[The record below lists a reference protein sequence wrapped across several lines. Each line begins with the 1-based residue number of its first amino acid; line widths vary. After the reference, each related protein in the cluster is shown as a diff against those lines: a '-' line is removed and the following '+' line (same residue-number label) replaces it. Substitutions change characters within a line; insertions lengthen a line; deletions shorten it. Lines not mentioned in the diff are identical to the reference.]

1 MRKEADEL
9 SAAVVTRSILLSE
22 DFTGNLEEELCAYL
36 NNLIDEELKKG
47 DKTDFDLIDEYAEA
61 INFIRENGT
70 ADILPVISDREFTDK
85 LGMKNKSAV
94 PKIAAAAAVIIAVI
108 GINSAVS
115 QEINVN
121 LIEKGAMYI
130 KDLFNPQSVSEEQ
143 TETTVPPTEEKTAAP
158 EIITSIELDYDENFR
173 TEYYV
178 GENFDRRG
186 LNVYLITQNGKTRT
200 DKYEIITE
208 SPFAQKAGEQAVT
221 ITAEGFS
228 KSFTV
233 RIINSEKT
241 PVLNSIYATFPD
253 GFDFTYRGEP
263 DLSGMRVYAVY
274 SDGDERELTKDEY
287 TLTVDESKNPFV
299 KTAAV
304 KVEYCGC
311 TSEFV
316 MKGVLK

>member
-1 MRKEADEL
+1 MNAITVNRE
-9 SAAVVTRSILLSE
+9 ILLCE
-22 DFTGNLEEELCAYL
+22 DFTEDFAEKLCAFL
-36 NNLIDEELKKG
+36 NSLIDTELEKG

-241 PVLNSIYATFPD
+241 PVLNSIYATFPN

-274 SDGDERELTKDEY
+274 SDGNEKELSPGEY
-287 TLTVDESKNPFV
+287 GLNISKSRVLLKEKTTV
-299 KTAAV
+299 TI
-304 KVEYCGC
+304 EYGGC
-311 TSEFV
+311 TCSFELQE
-316 MKGVLK
+316 G

>member
-1 MRKEADEL
+1 MRKEAETVN
-9 SAAVVTRSILLSE
+9 AITVNREILLCE
-22 DFTGNLEEELCAYL
+22 DFTEDFAEKLCAFL
-36 NNLIDEELKKG
+36 NSLIDTELEKG
-47 DKTDFDLIDEYAEA
+47 NETDFDLVDEYAEA
-61 INFIRENGT
+61 INFIRENGI
-70 ADILPVISDREFTDK
+70 DILPVISNKTFLKK
-85 LGMKNKSAV
+85 LGIERKSAL
-94 PKIAAAAAVIIAVI
+94 PKIAVAAAVIIAVI

-115 QEINVN
+115 QKINVN

-143 TETTVPPTEEKTAAP
+143 TETTVPPTEGKTAAP